1 MSSTQGSAGSAHGQD
16 LDPDVRR
23 FIQGVGEAVARFPE
37 FSTAP
42 HPQVRRWAEE
52 VRAPWRRGGPTMV
65 RTLNRDVP
73 TRHGTVRIRIH
84 TPATGTLPALVYL
97 HGGGWTLFSIDTH
110 DRVMRE
116 YAARAGCTVVGIEY
130 ALSPEA
136 KFPVPLEQI
145 LDVVQWLRARGTEF
159 DIDGERLAIGGDSC
173 GANLSVA
180 TCLRLRYSGAP
191 AVIRAMLLNYGAFTF
206 ECSDEACRRYGGPE
220 YMLGCEEMTQ
230 YWRNYM
236 RNDDDA
242 REPLVCPALARLEGL
257 PPAYLAIAECDI
269 LGEQNLAMA
278 ERLRAAGVP
287 ALSVVYRGASHS
299 FIEAMSIAAVSERAL
314 AEGSAWLRQTLS
326 GKREVA

>member
-1 MSSTQGSAGSAHGQD
+1 MGSKGSAGSAHGRD

-23 FIQGVGEAVARFPE
+23 FIQDVAASVARFPE

-42 HPQVRRWAEE
+42 YPQMRRWAEE
-52 VRAPWRRGGPTMV
+52 VRAPWRRGGPTMA
-65 RTLNRDVP
+65 RTLDHSVP
-73 TRHGTVRIRIH
+73 TRHGPVRIRIH
-84 TPATGTLPALVYL
+84 APTTGTLPALIYL

-145 LDVVQWLRARGTEF
+145 LDVVQWLRGHGAEF
-159 DIDGERLAIGGDSC
+159 DIDVQRLAIGGDSC

-180 TCLRLRYSGAP
+180 TCLRLRDSGASDL
-191 AVIRAMLLNYGAFTF
+191 IRAMLLNYGAFAF
-206 ECSDEACRRYGGPE
+206 KCSDEACRRYGGPE

-242 REPLVCPALARLEGL
+242 RNPLVCPALARLEDL

-278 ERLRAAGVP
+278 QSLRAAGVP
-287 ALSVVYRGASHS
+287 TRNVVYGGASHS

-314 AEGSAWLRQTLS
+314 AEGSAWLRQMLG
-326 GKREVA
+326 GKGEVA